1 MPDGSV
7 THVSEQLLP
16 ISPVY
21 TPIKGEDLVFPPL
34 GGGIL
39 REGVGIDFF
48 LLNGTTLR

>member
-21 TPIKGEDLVFPPL
+21 TPIKGEDYIFSLP
-34 GGGIL
+34 
-39 REGVGIDFF
+39 
-48 LLNGTTLR
+48 